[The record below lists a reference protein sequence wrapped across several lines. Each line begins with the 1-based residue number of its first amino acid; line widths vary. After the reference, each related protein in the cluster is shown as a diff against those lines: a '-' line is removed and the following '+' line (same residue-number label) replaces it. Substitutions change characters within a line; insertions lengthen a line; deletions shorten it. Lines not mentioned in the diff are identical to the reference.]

1 MREKRDRMW
10 QALKTAVTTGET
22 SGTDTENDTSRPE
35 HATGALQIWARQIE
49 NARQQTETAVTDLT
63 VNFGDIVQ
71 KMDKSIADA
80 QQAATALAGQ
90 AAKDGQLAEQQL
102 SKVLDALREMQRSRD
117 TLTAEISTIVAY
129 TGELQKMAEDVKMIA
144 FQTQMLSLN
153 AAIEAAHAGERGQGF
168 AVVAHEVQVLAKA
181 SREAGQNIHKRIGS
195 ITAALAKIGEHNSEV
210 AGQDAEAIRGSEAH
224 IQQVLERQ
232 RERAAEANAASD
244 QSRAE
249 HNAIKT
255 DLEDSLVKLQFQDRV
270 SQILAH
276 VVQAM
281 QAADAIPDLGE
292 DAGDG
297 DRTQRLEQMSNSY
310 TTEEQRRIHAGLE
323 AEAVAP
329 REVDFF

>member
-1 MREKRDRMW
+1 MW
-10 QALKTAVTTGET
+10 QALKSAVTTGDAQDAEAT
-22 SGTDTENDTSRPE
+22 TTNPAA
-35 HATGALQIWARQIE
+35 ATGALHIWARQIE

-80 QQAATALAGQ
+80 QQAATALASQ
-90 AAKDGQLAEQQL
+90 AAQDGELAERQL
-102 SKVLDALREMQRSRD
+102 SKVLDALREMQRSRE
-117 TLTAEISTIVAY
+117 TLTAEIGTIVAY

-181 SREAGQNIHKRIGS
+181 SRQAGHNIHKRIGS
-195 ITAALAKIGEHNSEV
+195 ITAALAKIGEHNKEV
-210 AGQDAEAIRGSEAH
+210 SGQDAEAIHASEAQ

-232 RERAAEANAASD
+232 RERAAQANAASD

-249 HNAIKT
+249 HNAIKN

-281 QAADAIPDLGE
+281 QAADAAPELAQPGE
-292 DAGDG
+292 DAGDPRHL
-297 DRTQRLEQMSNSY
+297 DRMASGY

>member
-1 MREKRDRMW
+1 MW
-10 QALKTAVTTGET
+10 QALKSAMSSGEIEQDEPVTEA
-22 SGTDTENDTSRPE
+22 PAI
-35 HATGALQIWARQIE
+35 ATGALQIWARQIE
-49 NARQQTETAVTDLT
+49 NARQQTESAITDLT
-63 VNFGDIVQ
+63 VNFGDLVQ

-80 QQAATALAGQ
+80 QEAATALASQ
-90 AAKDGQLAEQQL
+90 AAQDGQLSERQL
-102 SKVLDALREMQRSRD
+102 SSVLDALREMQRSRD
-117 TLTAEISTIVAY
+117 TLTAEIGTIVAY

-153 AAIEAAHAGERGQGF
+153 AAIEAAHAGELGKGF

-195 ITAALAKIGEHNSEV
+195 ITSALAKIGEHNKEV
-210 AGQDAEAIRGSEAH
+210 SGQDAEAIRGSEAH
-224 IQQVLERQ
+224 IRQVLERQ
-232 RERAAEANAASD
+232 RERAAQADAAAG

-249 HNAIKT
+249 HNAIKN

-281 QAADAIPDLGE
+281 QAADAVPDLA
-292 DAGDG
+292 AGGADG
-297 DRTQRLEQMSNSY
+297 DDTQRLEQLASGY

-323 AEAVAP
+323 AGTVAP
-329 REVDFF
+329 RAVDFF